1 MITVKKRFAVTVF
14 KPNSPETTTLI
25 HELITSC
32 GGDPNSTE
40 GGLTTQMIQTS
51 IRFLLEKHDTGQ
63 IKLITRAVKELRHAF
78 NVFNQ
83 YPNIRRISMFGSAR
97 TPEDHPDYQIAK
109 KFSALMAEQDWMCI
123 TGAAHGIMKAGLEGS
138 TRQGGFG
145 LSIRLPFEI
154 PISEVIDEDPKHILF
169 RYFFTRKL
177 MFLSQ
182 ADCVVALP
190 GGFGTLDEL
199 FEVLTLMQT
208 GKGDI
213 IPVVLLEHPGGSY
226 WRSWEHYMNEHLLA
240 QGLISSEDQYLYH
253 ITYSAEEAVKH
264 VLHFYRRYHSSR
276 YVDDYLVIRLLSP
289 LTQSQVDTLNKMF
302 SGLIA
307 SGKIEMSGPL
317 EKENELQDLPRLIF
331 RHNRRNFGLLR
342 AMIDHINDF

>member
-1 MITVKKRFAVTVF
+1 M
-14 KPNSPETTTLI
+14 KPNSPEMTSII
-25 HELITSC
+25 HELIASC
-32 GGDPNSTE
+32 GGDPNSQE

-51 IRFLLEKHDTGQ
+51 IRFLTEKHDTGQ
-63 IKLITRAVKELRHAF
+63 LKLITRAIKELRHAF

-83 YPNIRRISMFGSAR
+83 YPNTRRISMFGSAR
-97 TPEDHPDYQIAK
+97 TPEDHPDYLLAK
-109 KFSALMAEQDWMCI
+109 KFSALMAEQSWMCI

-182 ADCVVALP
+182 ADCVAALP

-208 GKGDI
+208 GKSEI

-226 WRSWEHYMNEHLLA
+226 WRSWEHYINDHLLA
-240 QGLISSEDQYLYH
+240 GGLISSEDQFLYH
-253 ITYSAEEAVKH
+253 ITYSAEEAAKH
-264 VLHFYRRYHSSR
+264 VLHFYKRYHSSR
-276 YVDDYLVIRLLSP
+276 YVGELLVIRLLTP
-289 LTQSQVDTLNKMF
+289 LSETQLECLNNKFPMLLT
-302 SGLIA
+302 SGSIQ
-307 SGKIEMSGPL
+307 MSGPL
-317 EKENELQDLPRLIF
+317 QSEQEFPELPRLVF
-331 RHNRRNFGLLR
+331 HHNRRYFGHLR
-342 AMIDHINDF
+342 AMIDHINNF